1 MNDTELRQLVE
12 SVIHRVAPE
21 ADLGW
26 LSPAVDFRDE
36 LEIDSMDFLILVDEL
51 HERTGIDIPE
61 RDYPQLST
69 VDGCVAYLA
78 ARLPAPAP

>member
-21 ADLGW
+21 ADLGR

-36 LEIDSMDFLILVDEL
+36 LEIDSMDFLILVD
-51 HERTGIDIPE
+51 DIPE

>member
-21 ADLGW
+21 ADLGR
-26 LSPAVDFRDE
+26 LPPTVDFRDE

-69 VDGCVAYLA
+69 VDGCVEYLA
-78 ARLPAPAP
+78 VRTPAPAP